1 MTRDAIILAGGLGT
15 RLADS
20 LPDTPKSLA
29 PVHGRPFLD
38 YQLDYLDRWGLSRVI
53 LSVGH
58 LHEQIIRQYGNSYK
72 SLTLEY
78 SIEEEPLGTGGAIL
92 KALQFVDSYLAFIFN
107 GDTYFDVNLQRLYDF
122 RQIKE
127 ADLCM
132 TIRFENDTR
141 RYGSVEFD
149 NNNRI
154 VRFYEKGSGPPEG
167 YINGGV
173 YLCRKD
179 YLLRFGLPE
188 KFSLEKDFF
197 QEHYTTEEFYAMR
210 CFSYF
215 RDIGIPEDYEKAQ
228 DEFARFI
235 Y

>member
-1 MTRDAIILAGGLGT
+1 MNI
-15 RLADS
+15 
-20 LPDTPKSLA
+20 
-29 PVHGRPFLD
+29 
-38 YQLDYLDRWGLSRVI
+38 
-53 LSVGH
+53 
-58 LHEQIIRQYGNSYK
+58 
-72 SLTLEY
+72 EY
-78 SIEEEPLGTGGAIL
+78 SIEEEPMGTGGAVL
-92 KALQFVDSYLAFIFN
+92 KALQHVQSYLIFIFN

-132 TIRFENDTR
+132 TIRFESDTK

-154 VRFYEKGSGPPEG
+154 VKFNDKGKGPEEG

-173 YLCRKD
+173 YLSRKD
-179 YLLRFGLPE
+179 YLLHFGLPE

-197 QEHYTTEEFYAMR
+197 EQYYTTEEFYAMR

-215 RDIGIPEDYEKAQ
+215 RDIGIPEDYQKAQ
-228 DEFARFI
+228 DEFTRLIF
-235 Y
+235 

>member
-1 MTRDAIILAGGLGT
+1 MTKEAIVLAGGMGT
-15 RLADS
+15 RLKDA
-20 LPDTPKSLA
+20 LPDVPKSMA
-29 PVHGRPFLD
+29 PVNGRPFLE
-38 YQLDYLDRWGLSRVI
+38 YLLEYLDRWGFDKVI

-58 LHEQIIRQYGNSYK
+58 LHEQIIGYFGNAYK
-72 SLTLEY
+72 SVALEY
-78 SIEEEPLGTGGAIL
+78 SIEEEPLGTGGAVL
-92 KALQFVDSYLAFIFN
+92 KALQHVESYLAFIFN

-127 ADLCM
+127 ADFCM
-132 TIRFENDTR
+132 TIRFENDTA
-141 RYGSVEFD
+141 RYGSVEMD

-154 VRFYEKGSGPPEG
+154 VRFHEKGQGPDEG

-173 YLCRKD
+173 YLSRKD

-197 QEHYTTEEFYAMR
+197 QQYYQTEEFYALR

-215 RDIGIPEDYEKAQ
+215 RDIGIPEDYQKAQ
-228 DEFARFI
+228 DEFARFVF
-235 Y
+235 

>member
-1 MTRDAIILAGGLGT
+1 LQEAV
-15 RLADS
+15 
-20 LPDTPKSLA
+20 PDVAKSLA
-29 PVHGRPFLD
+29 PVNGKPFLH
-38 YQLDYLDRWGLSRVI
+38 YQLEYLDRWGFNKVV

-58 LHEQIIRQYGNSYK
+58 LREQIIKEIGTSYK
-72 SLTLEY
+72 SISIEY
-78 SIEEEPLGTGGAIL
+78 SIEDEPLGTGGATL
-92 KALQFVDSYLAFIFN
+92 KALHHIDSYLVFIFN

-132 TIRFENDTR
+132 TIRFDNDTK

-154 VRFYEKGSGPPEG
+154 VKFHEKGAGPEEG
-167 YINGGV
+167 YINGGI
-173 YLCRKD
+173 YLSRKD
-179 YLLRFGLPE
+179 YLLKFGLPE

-197 QEHYTTEEFYAMR
+197 QQYYSTEEFYAMR

-215 RDIGIPEDYEKAQ
+215 RDIGLPEDYQKAQ
-228 DEFARFI
+228 DEFARFVF
-235 Y
+235 